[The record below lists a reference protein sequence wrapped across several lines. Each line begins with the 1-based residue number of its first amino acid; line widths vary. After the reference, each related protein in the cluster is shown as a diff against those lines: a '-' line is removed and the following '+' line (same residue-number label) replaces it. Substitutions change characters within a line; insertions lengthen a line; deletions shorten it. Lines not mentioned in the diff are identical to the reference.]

1 MYINNMSVVT
11 DLQLM
16 FATFGIL
23 FSKESTEG
31 IESGQVTAAGGT
43 PDNGQAE
50 VVNYDDEILRAE
62 NAEEV
67 ARQWE
72 D

>member
-1 MYINNMSVVT
+1 MSVIT

-23 FSKESTEG
+23 FSPESTEG
-31 IESGQVTAAGGT
+31 VDVNQVTALDYENET
-43 PDNGQAE
+43 NRSE
-50 VVNYDDEILRAE
+50 KWEKRDEHWA
-62 NAEEV
+62 
-67 ARQWE
+67 